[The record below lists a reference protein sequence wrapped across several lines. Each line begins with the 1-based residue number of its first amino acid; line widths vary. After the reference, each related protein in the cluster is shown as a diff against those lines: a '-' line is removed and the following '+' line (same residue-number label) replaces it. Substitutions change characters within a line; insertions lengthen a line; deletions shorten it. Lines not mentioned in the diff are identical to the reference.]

1 MSGDDESLELKL
13 ARQAYAEAETAR
25 RFAEHGEKLRQLTE
39 QVAEQNKKLAESGK

>member
-25 RFAEHGEKLRQLTE
+25 RFAEQGEKLNQLLE
-39 QVAEQNKKLAESGK
+39 QVAEQSKKATELGE